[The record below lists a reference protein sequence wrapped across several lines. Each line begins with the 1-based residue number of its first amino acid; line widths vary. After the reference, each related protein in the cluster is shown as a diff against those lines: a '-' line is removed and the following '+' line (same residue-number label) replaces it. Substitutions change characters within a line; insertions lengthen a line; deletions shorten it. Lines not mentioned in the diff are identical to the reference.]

1 MEQKDLILQQARTLF
16 FLFGIKSIS
25 MDDIALKLGMSKKTI
40 YQYFEDKQDLLST
53 IIDQFIG
60 EHHKST
66 CHLIDQQL
74 DAIETFQQM
83 AELALEYT
91 KDLRPAF
98 LYDLQKYY
106 RTHWEK
112 FVCFKDEHILE
123 ETKNLL
129 SKGKEQGL
137 FLENMN
143 IELAAK
149 LHICCIDE
157 LINVR
162 HPNYG
167 VTEIHVLIQ
176 EYMHMFL
183 KGIASEAGLNRI
195 EKLYNKKT
203 I

>member
-1 MEQKDLILQQARTLF
+1 MEQKELILNQARTLF

-40 YQYFEDKQDLLST
+40 YQYFTDKQDLLST

-60 EHHKST
+60 EHHEST

-74 DAIETFQQM
+74 DAMETFQRM
-83 AELALEYT
+83 ADLALEYT

-106 RTHWEK
+106 RPHWDK
-112 FVCFKDEHILE
+112 FLLFKDQSILE

-129 SKGKEQGL
+129 TRGKAQGL

-143 IELAAK
+143 IELASK

-157 LINVR
+157 IISVR
-162 HPNYG
+162 HPNHG
-167 VTEIHVLIQ
+167 ISEMHILIQ

-183 KGIASEAGLNRI
+183 RGISSEKGLKRI
-195 EKLYNKKT
+195 NELYNKT
-203 I
+203 T

>member
-1 MEQKDLILQQARTLF
+1 MEQKETILNQARTLF

-40 YQYFEDKQDLLST
+40 YQYFTDKQDLLST

-60 EHHKST
+60 EHHEST
-66 CHLIDQQL
+66 CHLIDQKL
-74 DAIETFQQM
+74 DAMETFQSM
-83 AELALEYT
+83 ANLALEYT

-106 RTHWEK
+106 RPYWDK
-112 FVCFKDEHILE
+112 FLHFKNESILE

-129 SKGKEQGL
+129 TRGKAQGL

-143 IELAAK
+143 VDLAAK

-157 LINVR
+157 IISVR
-162 HPNYG
+162 HPNHG
-167 VTEIHVLIQ
+167 ITEMHLLIE
-176 EYMHMFL
+176 EYMYMFL
-183 KGIASEAGLNRI
+183 RGIASEKGLKRI
-195 EKLYNKKT
+195 DELYNKT
-203 I
+203 T